1 VRLRRGRADEL
12 QFAIG
17 WPDAAHRKQGRRCA
31 ARDRRT
37 RCAVV
42 LVPSGDAK
50 VGLTTQADFIVSL
63 APVCRG
69 RGAFEAAVR
78 LCERRVVSLRPRP
91 RDRRRVSQPRRG
103 PRPRQNTESR

>member
-69 RGAFEAAVR
+69 RGAFEAADHV
-78 LCERRVVSLRPRP
+78 
-91 RDRRRVSQPRRG
+91 RRG
-103 PRPRQNTESR
+103 GGPPAAGVGSSLAVSPVALLCASVNGE